1 MPSPR
6 IILATA
12 GSLGDLHPF
21 LALGKALRARG
32 ATVEIA
38 TSVEYRPKVE
48 AEGLIFH
55 DAGLSLADFEATLG
69 LDLAGITRKIAASD
83 FWFYEH
89 VVLPN
94 MAAGARRMIEI
105 AQGSDDQASETQ
117 PPADVIVG
125 SSFAVGAAL
134 AAEALRI
141 PFVSVAL
148 SPMLFMSPH
157 EPPPVTPW
165 LKTPNGPAAL
175 ALNRAT
181 LGVGRLLTNRFTRRL
196 NAARAELGL
205 PPTRDN
211 AIYDAPW
218 RADLVLGLFSPQLG
232 GPLPDHPA
240 NTRITGYAAYDSEA
254 GGPATLP
261 PELAAFLDAGEPP
274 IVFTLGSAAV
284 HMADSFYAEGLVAA
298 RAIGRRAVLLVGPDG
313 DLTLA
318 QGEKDAIAVPYAPYS
333 LLFPR
338 AAANVHQGGVG
349 TTQQALRAGR
359 PQLVVPHLGDQ
370 FDNGARVAAR
380 GVGAVLK
387 RERFRAQAAAEVLGR
402 VLGDAAVAERA
413 AALGVLS
420 AREDGAE
427 VGAGLVMG
435 LAAS

>member
-1 MPSPR
+1 MRR

-21 LALGKALRARG
+21 LALGKALHARG
-32 ATVEIA
+32 ARVEIA
-38 TSVEYRPKVE
+38 TQAEYRPKVE
-48 AEGLIFH
+48 AEGLVFQ
-55 DAGLSLADFEATLG
+55 DASLNLADFQSELG

-94 MAAGARRMIEI
+94 MAAGARRLIEI
-105 AQGSDDQASETQ
+105 GEG
-117 PPADVIVG
+117 ADIIAG
-125 SSFAVGAAL
+125 APFAMGALL
-134 AAEALRI
+134 AAQRLGV

-148 SPMLFMSPH
+148 SPMLFMSAH
-157 EPPPVTPW
+157 EPPPLPGAPW
-165 LKTPNGPAAL
+165 LRPRTSRAGL

-181 LGVGRLLTNRFTRRL
+181 LALGRLPTARWTRRL

-205 PPTRDN
+205 PPTKDN
-211 AIYDAPW
+211 VIFDAPW
-218 RADLVLGLFSPQLG
+218 RADLILGLFSPQLG
-232 GPLPDHPA
+232 GPLPDHPK
-240 NTRITGYAAYDSEA
+240 NTHITGYAAYDSEA
-254 GGPATLP
+254 GGPPTLP
-261 PELAAFLDAGEPP
+261 PDLAAFLDAGEPP

-284 HMADSFYAEGLVAA
+284 HIADDFYAQGLAAA
-298 RAIGRRAVLLVGPDG
+298 RALGRRAVLLVGPDG
-313 DLTLA
+313 DQSLT
-318 QGEKDAIAVPYAPYS
+318 QGATDAIAVPYAPYS

-370 FDNGARVAAR
+370 HDNAARVAAR

-387 RERFRAQAAAEVLGR
+387 RERFRAEAVAAVLER
-402 VLGDAAVAERA
+402 LLADAAMAERA
-413 AALGVLS
+413 AEVGRLS
-420 AREDGAE
+420 AGEDGAE

-435 LAAS
+435 LAARSTPEI